1 MAEKSMT
8 IAYSVGDKLY
18 LNLTNKCPCACIF
31 CIRNNGNGAYGSD
44 PLWLEH
50 EPSLEEIKDAIK
62 KADPS
67 KYTEIVFCGYGE
79 PTEALELL
87 CSTADFIKQNYNDIP
102 TRLNTNGLSDFI
114 NKKPTAHLL
123 KGRIDTVS
131 VSLNAATKDEYLRV
145 TRPKFG
151 EDSFKEM
158 QRFAAECKKYVKKV
172 MFTIVDILPKEEIE
186 QSKALAEKLGIG
198 LRIREYIEE

>member
-1 MAEKSMT
+1 MAQKSMT
-8 IAYSVGDKLY
+8 LAYPVEDKLY

-31 CIRNNGNGAYGSD
+31 CIRNNGDSAYGSQ

-50 EPSLEEIKDAIK
+50 EPSLAEITDAIK
-62 KADPS
+62 NADPS

-79 PTEALELL
+79 PTESIELL
-87 CSTADFIKQNYNDIP
+87 CSTADFLKESYPNIP
-102 TRLNTNGLSDFI
+102 IRLNTNGLSDLI
-114 NKKPTAHLL
+114 NGRPTAYLL

-145 TRPKFG
+145 TRPRFG
-151 EDSFKEM
+151 ECSFEEM
-158 QRFAAECKKYVKKV
+158 QKFASECKQYVDKV
-172 MFTIVDILPKEEIE
+172 MFTIVDILPQEQIE
-186 QSKALAEKLGIG
+186 MSKKLAEKLGIS

>member
-1 MAEKSMT
+1 MAQKSMT
-8 IAYSVGDKLY
+8 LAYPVGDKLY
-18 LNLTNKCPCACIF
+18 LNLTNKCPCSCIF
-31 CIRNNGNGAYGSD
+31 CIRNNGDSAYGSQ

-50 EPSLEEIKDAIK
+50 EPSLAEITDAIK
-62 KADPS
+62 NADPS

-79 PTEALELL
+79 PTESIELL
-87 CSTADFIKQNYNDIP
+87 CSTADFLKENYPNIP
-102 TRLNTNGLSDFI
+102 IRLNTNGLSDLI
-114 NKKPTAHLL
+114 NDRPTAYLL

-151 EDSFKEM
+151 ECSFEEM
-158 QRFAAECKKYVKKV
+158 QKFASECKQYIDKV
-172 MFTIVDILPKEEIE
+172 MFTIVDILPQEQIE
-186 QSKALAEKLGIG
+186 MSKKLAEKLGID

>member
-1 MAEKSMT
+1 M
-8 IAYSVGDKLY
+8 
-18 LNLTNKCPCACIF
+18 
-31 CIRNNGNGAYGSD
+31 
-44 PLWLEH
+44 
-50 EPSLEEIKDAIK
+50 
-62 KADPS
+62 
-67 KYTEIVFCGYGE
+67 
-79 PTEALELL
+79 
-87 CSTADFIKQNYNDIP
+87 
-102 TRLNTNGLSDFI
+102 
-114 NKKPTAHLL
+114 L